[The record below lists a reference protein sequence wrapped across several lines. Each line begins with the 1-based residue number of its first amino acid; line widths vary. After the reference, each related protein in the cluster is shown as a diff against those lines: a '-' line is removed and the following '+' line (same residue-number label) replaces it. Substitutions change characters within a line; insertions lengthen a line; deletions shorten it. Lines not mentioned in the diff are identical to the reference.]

1 MNLTVIR
8 TTVISVIGTFR
19 LADAR
24 VCAPDRGHHLPG
36 TIFWAD
42 VTLRTAQ
49 PKVIIAI
56 RSTVAATV
64 AITVVMGN
72 IAEQLRYLRG
82 PVIAEDFSQSA
93 EDWFALVSVA
103 GTAKFGQTLKHYV
116 IKHQLSKYRSC
127 GYLLESEVAG
137 F

>member
-19 LADAR
+19 LDDAR

-56 RSTVAATV
+56 RVAIAATV
-64 AITVVMGN
+64 AIAVVMGT
-72 IAEQLRYLRG
+72 IAEQLRYSRC

-93 EDWFALVSVA
+93 DDWFAHVSVA
-103 GTAKFGQTLKHYV
+103 GTAKFGQTLKNYA
-116 IKHQLSKYRSC
+116 IKHQLSKYRSFI
-127 GYLLESEVAG
+127 YLLESEVAG